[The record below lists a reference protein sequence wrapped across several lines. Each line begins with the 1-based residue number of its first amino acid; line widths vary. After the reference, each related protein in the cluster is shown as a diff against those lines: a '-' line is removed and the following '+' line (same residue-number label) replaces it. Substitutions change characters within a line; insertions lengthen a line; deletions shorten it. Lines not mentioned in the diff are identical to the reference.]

1 MENNCKNNEQI
12 SQQSKNEFAF
22 AFAERMVK
30 RLWIALIA
38 TVAFLFFYQCG
49 MDLGLVSVILRLM

>member
-12 SQQSKNEFAF
+12 PPQGKNELAF

-38 TVAFLFFYQCG
+38 TGAFLFSTN
-49 MDLGLVSVILRLM
+49 LVWIWAWCQSC